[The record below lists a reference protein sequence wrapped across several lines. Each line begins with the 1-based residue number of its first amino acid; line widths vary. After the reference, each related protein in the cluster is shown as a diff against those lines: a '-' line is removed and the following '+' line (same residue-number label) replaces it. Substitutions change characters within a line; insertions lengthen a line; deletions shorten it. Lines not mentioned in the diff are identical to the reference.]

1 MSDNSLVSHFFSHRE
16 ENFQYAPFD
25 REMAFYESI
34 CLGNM
39 EFVKMF
45 VKPLFCE
52 GCGTLSRDP
61 LQNMKYHFTISTA
74 LIARFCVGSGMTP
87 EQAYS
92 LSDIYIN
99 SADECRTIDDVRQV
113 HYKMIEE
120 YTKQM
125 FVLRNSK
132 LYSKRIIK
140 AVEYISEHLHS
151 RVMIDD
157 AAKALGITPAYL
169 SRLFKSETDMTFTDY
184 VNNRK
189 IEEATGLLRYSD
201 YTDLEISSL
210 LCFSSQ
216 SYFIKVFKK
225 FMKMTP
231 NEYKKKYRLPVYC
244 ANKNLSNNNHFEGAD
259 NHA

>member
-1 MSDNSLVSHFFSHRE
+1 MSESRDNNVMSHFFSHRE
-16 ENFQYAPFD
+16 EDFEYAPFD

-34 CLGNM
+34 CSGNM

-45 VKPLFCE
+45 AEPLFCE

-61 LQNMKYHFTISTA
+61 LRNMKYHFTISTA

-92 LSDIYIN
+92 LSDVFIN
-99 SADECRTIDDVRQV
+99 RADECISIESVRGV
-113 HYKMIEE
+113 HDEMIEE

-125 FVLRNSK
+125 RILRSSR
-132 LYSKRIIK
+132 LYSKRILR

-151 RVMIDD
+151 RVLIEE
-157 AAKALGITPAYL
+157 AARSLRITPAYL
-169 SRLFKSETDMTFTDY
+169 SRLFKSETGMTFSDY
-184 VNNRK
+184 VNRRK

-201 YTDLEISSL
+201 YSDLEISNL

-216 SYFIKVFKK
+216 SYFIKIFKK
-225 FMKMTP
+225 VMDMTP
-231 NEYKKKYRLPVYC
+231 NEYKKRYRLPAYGE
-244 ANKNLSNNNHFEGAD
+244 KQKISE
-259 NHA
+259 

>member
-1 MSDNSLVSHFFSHRE
+1 MSDNRDNSVISHFFSHRE

-34 CLGNM
+34 CSGNI

-45 VKPLFCE
+45 AEPLFCE
-52 GCGTLSRDP
+52 GCGTLSRNP

-92 LSDIYIN
+92 LSDVYIN
-99 SADECRTIDDVRQV
+99 RADECKTIESVRSV
-113 HYKMIEE
+113 HNEMIDE
-120 YTKQM
+120 YTRQM
-125 FVLRNSK
+125 RILRSSK
-132 LYSKRIIK
+132 LYSKRILR

-151 RVMIDD
+151 RILIED
-157 AAKALGITPAYL
+157 AAEFLRITPAYL
-169 SRLFKSETDMTFTDY
+169 SRLFKSETGMTFSDY
-184 VNNRK
+184 VNQRK

-201 YTDLEISSL
+201 YTDLEISNL

-216 SYFIKVFKK
+216 SYFIKIFKK
-225 FMKMTP
+225 IMGMTP
-231 NEYKKKYRLPVYC
+231 NEYKKKYRLPAY
-244 ANKNLSNNNHFEGAD
+244 KD
-259 NHA
+259 K

>member
-1 MSDNSLVSHFFSHRE
+1 MSDNRDNSVISHFFSHRE

-34 CLGNM
+34 CSGNI

-45 VKPLFCE
+45 AEPLFCE
-52 GCGTLSRDP
+52 GCGTLSRNP

-92 LSDIYIN
+92 LSDVYIN
-99 SADECRTIDDVRQV
+99 RADECKTIESVRSV
-113 HYKMIEE
+113 HNEMIDE
-120 YTKQM
+120 YTRQM
-125 FVLRNSK
+125 RILRSSK
-132 LYSKRIIK
+132 LYSKRILR

-151 RVMIDD
+151 RVLIED
-157 AAKALGITPAYL
+157 AAEFLRITPAYL
-169 SRLFKSETDMTFTDY
+169 SRLFKSETGMTFSDY
-184 VNNRK
+184 VNQRK

-201 YTDLEISSL
+201 YTDLEISNL

-216 SYFIKVFKK
+216 SYFIKIFKK
-225 FMKMTP
+225 IMGMTP
-231 NEYKKKYRLPVYC
+231 NEYKKKYRLPAY
-244 ANKNLSNNNHFEGAD
+244 KD
-259 NHA
+259 K